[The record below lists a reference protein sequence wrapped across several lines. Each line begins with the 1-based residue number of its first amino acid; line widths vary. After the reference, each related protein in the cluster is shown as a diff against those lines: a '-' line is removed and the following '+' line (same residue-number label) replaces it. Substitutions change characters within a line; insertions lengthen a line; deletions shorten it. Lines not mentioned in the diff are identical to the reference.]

1 MQTMEVFAVQA
12 KPTIQIAPDTEV
24 RLQTPGGTRAALQL
38 LGKVEGQ
45 YLVLRIIRPKS
56 FDTLGFS
63 YGDTVILRYLH
74 AGVVYAFRTL
84 VLNAV
89 HAPEGLL
96 FVAYPQAHAVQHH
109 PLRASDRLPC
119 SLPVNLTLGDTA
131 SAALVVDL
139 SQSGCQCVLPPSAD
153 AGAEDSLEN
162 LVAQRVQLQLHG
174 LGEGELTLAGA
185 VRRHVIGER
194 SQRLGVEF
202 DEPQADFFSRVANLL
217 RLAADDSY

>member
-1 MQTMEVFAVQA
+1 MQTMEVLAPPA
-12 KPTIQIAPDTEV
+12 KPVIHIAPDTEV
-24 RLQTPGGTRAALQL
+24 RLQAPGGTRAALQL

-89 HAPEGLL
+89 HAPESLL

-119 SLPVNLTLGDTA
+119 SLPVSLILGSTV
-131 SAALVVDL
+131 STALVVDL
-139 SQSGCQCVLPPSAD
+139 SQSGCQCVFPLSSDAAD
-153 AGAEDSLEN
+153 EGTPDELAGQE
-162 LVAQRVQLQLHG
+162 VRLQLYGFGDEG
-174 LGEGELTLAGA
+174 LALTGT
-185 VRRHVIGER
+185 VRRSAVGGQ
-194 SQRLGVEF
+194 SLRLGIEF
-202 DEPQADFFSRVANLL
+202 DEPQADFFSRVADLL
-217 RLAADDSY
+217 RLAADDSC